1 MNSGNTAQEVNN
13 TAQEVNEVNKDHV
26 GLILLSA
33 VVVLFLDQISKWWAL
48 EVLADGQVI
57 PVAWTLRFRLVF
69 NNGSAFG
76 SFQNMGPFLGILAV
90 GLVVW
95 LMMSR
100 KRFKGV
106 VAALAV
112 GSIIGGALGNLSDRV
127 FRAHAGLLDGAVVDF
142 IDVQWWP
149 VWNVADMGIVVGAC
163 AIVWSA
169 WREQDCREQCE
180 QV

>member
-1 MNSGNTAQEVNN
+1 MNSGNTVHEIHDAYEDHD
-13 TAQEVNEVNKDHV
+13 AHGDHV
-26 GLILLSA
+26 GLILLSSA
-33 VVVLFLDQISKWWAL
+33 VVLFLDQISKWWAL

-76 SFQNMGPFLGILAV
+76 SFQNMGPFLGIIAV

-106 VAALAV
+106 LAALAV
-112 GSIIGGALGNLSDRV
+112 GSIIGGASGNLADRA
-127 FRAHAGLLDGAVVDF
+127 FRSRADLLDGAVIDF

-169 WREQDCREQCE
+169 WREQDYSLA
-180 QV
+180 